1 MAKIQRPSTVR
12 RPSTTVGRRP
22 STVTRPST
30 STSARTSSTTKKTD
44 PIITTKIVKVSN
56 SFTLYG
62 NKDATVEV
70 VKRGD
75 GDLNASSSRI
85 VQVSS
90 AKPTLTYDPNTGNV
104 KASVKITT
112 QAWEKDYNK
121 GSKRDNLKFSKTITQ
136 QLQVGKGR
144 TETGKGAKNSNN
156 KFDCY
161 EITEVTA
168 VPFSLNNQYESVN
181 YKSYYPGD
189 TEGFRNLSPYDFPN
203 DNHSQEWMTMEDI
216 QVQVNNKGSE
226 LSGTNNFAVKGVMN
240 FYFKVT
246 TKTWKEYTVD
256 KATNKAKVVTKPG
269 EYSVITDGKIIP
281 SLKEVLGFG
290 YDITGG
296 YCDTSSIQHSVVNFD
311 AVNQL
316 KRIKQSKSRAHV
328 ERKTISGESLEEYS
342 HKLESSLNVKVSA
355 ACFGASFSSDT
366 TTTSSSETSTSE
378 NRKFAQFKSVFK
390 NREYEML
397 LDYKN
402 NLDPALLQ
410 PTFLDD
416 LNISDAATIVEKY
429 GTHVLLGGIFGAS
442 AFYNM
447 SYIKSVSNMSTAT
460 SFSNTTSIGYSP
472 TGGTV
477 GGKEK
482 TEKKSAI
489 AKLVDELG
497 GVDKLSDAEFKSIM
511 ENYQKE
517 LESQNKAKEDSKKSD
532 SKPKQNSFSGTTTYT
547 ESETESFSFENET
560 TNAFGIVFGGD
571 TVLAADIKSGE
582 LEKIVEWEKKLDHYN
597 IKQDN
602 HVWCD
607 FIPGTLIP
615 IYEFIPV
622 GYKVTPEDVRKEW
635 TLYIESKGKAML
647 GAKQKMLRYPN
658 SLIIRSGSGSIK
670 NLAKELGH
678 GDTDTEVSTKDN
690 KTTGWKVRFELV
702 NLDNGNVAVVVQL
715 TVGESGLSANR
726 TLLMLHQP
734 LEVTNNQDELT
745 VIDTTKCKSVYEV
758 SGNIYREEHKL
769 IDVTRFFYDCPFLDF
784 EHNKTNKVRIGI
796 DGGGGDEKN
805 LRLEIDN
812 FYLPVLVNEK
822 A

>member
-30 STSARTSSTTKKTD
+30 STSTRTSSTTKKTD
-44 PIITTKIVKVSN
+44 PIIKTEIVKVSN

-62 NKDATVEV
+62 NRDATVEV

-75 GDLNASSSRI
+75 GDLNASNSRI

-90 AKPTLTYDPNTGNV
+90 ARPTLTYDPNTGNV
-104 KASVKITT
+104 KASVRITT

-121 GSKRDNLKFSKTITQ
+121 GSKRDYLKFSKTITQ

-144 TETGKGAKNSNN
+144 TEIGKGAKNSNN

-168 VPFSLNNQYESVN
+168 VPFSLNEYGPVN

-203 DNHSQEWMTMEDI
+203 DNQHQEWMTMEDI

-256 KATNKAKVVTKPG
+256 KATNKAKVVTKPAKYG
-269 EYSVITDGKIIP
+269 VITDGKVLP

-290 YDITGG
+290 YDITGS

-316 KRIKQSKSRAHV
+316 QRIKQSNSRAHV

-366 TTTSSSETSTSE
+366 TTTSSEETSTSE

-416 LNISDAATIVEKY
+416 LNTSDAATIIHNY

-460 SFSNTTSIGYSP
+460 SFTNTTSIGYSP
-472 TGGTV
+472 TGGTT

-489 AKLVDELG
+489 AKLVDELN
-497 GVDKLSDAEFKSIM
+497 VDQLSDAKFKSIM
-511 ENYQKE
+511 ETYQKE

-658 SLIIRSGSGSIK
+658 TLIIRSGSGSIK

-678 GDTDTEVSTKDN
+678 GDTDTEISTKDN

-758 SGNIYREEHKL
+758 SGNIYREEHQL

-784 EHNKTNKVRIGI
+784 EHNKTTKVLIGI

>member
-62 NKDATVEV
+62 NRDATVEV

-75 GDLNASSSRI
+75 GDLNASNSRI
-85 VQVSS
+85 VKVS
-90 AKPTLTYDPNTGNV
+90 ATPPTLTYDPNSGNV
-104 KASVKITT
+104 KASVRITT

-144 TETGKGAKNSNN
+144 TEIGKGAKNSNN

-168 VPFSLNNQYESVN
+168 VPFSPNGYGSVN

-203 DNHSQEWMTMEDI
+203 ENQSQEWMTMEDI

-256 KATNKAKVVTKPG
+256 KATNKSKVVTKPG
-269 EYSVITDGKIIP
+269 EYSVITDGKVLP
-281 SLKEVLGFG
+281 SIKEVLGFG

-366 TTTSSSETSTSE
+366 TTTSSEETSTSE

-397 LDYKN
+397 IDYKN

-460 SFSNTTSIGYSP
+460 SFTNTTSIGYSP
-472 TGGTV
+472 TGGTT

-497 GVDKLSDAEFKSIM
+497 GIDKLSDAKFKSIM
-511 ENYQKE
+511 EAYQKE
-517 LESQNKAKEDSKKSD
+517 LASQNKAKEDSKKSD

-658 SLIIRSGSGSIK
+658 RLIIRSGSGSIK

-690 KTTGWKVRFELV
+690 KITGWKVRFELV

-758 SGNIYREEHKL
+758 SGNIYREEHQL

-784 EHNKTNKVRIGI
+784 INDKTNKVFIGI

-805 LRLEIDN
+805 LRLQIDN

>member
-30 STSARTSSTTKKTD
+30 STSTRTSSTTKKTD

-62 NKDATVEV
+62 NRDATVEV

-75 GDLNASSSRI
+75 GDLNASNSRI
-85 VQVSS
+85 VKVS
-90 AKPTLTYDPNTGNV
+90 ATPPTLTYDPNSGNV
-104 KASVKITT
+104 KASVRITT

-144 TETGKGAKNSNN
+144 TEIGKGAKNSNN

-168 VPFSLNNQYESVN
+168 VPFSPNGYGSVN

-203 DNHSQEWMTMEDI
+203 ENQSQEWMTMEDI

-256 KATNKAKVVTKPG
+256 KATNKSKVVTKPG
-269 EYSVITDGKIIP
+269 EYSVITDGKVLP
-281 SLKEVLGFG
+281 SIKEVLGFG

-311 AVNQL
+311 AVNKL

-366 TTTSSSETSTSE
+366 TTTSSEETSTSE

-460 SFSNTTSIGYSP
+460 SFTNTTSIGYSP
-472 TGGTV
+472 TGGTT

-497 GVDKLSDAEFKSIM
+497 GIDKLSDAKFKSIM

-517 LESQNKAKEDSKKSD
+517 LASQNKAKEDSKKSD

-602 HVWCD
+602 HIWCD

-635 TLYIESKGKAML
+635 TLYIESKGKALL
-647 GAKQKMLRYPN
+647 GTKQKMLRYPN

>member
-1 MAKIQRPSTVR
+1 MAKIQRPSIVR

-30 STSARTSSTTKKTD
+30 STSTRTSSTTKKTD
-44 PIITTKIVKVSN
+44 PIIKTEIVKVSN

-62 NKDATVEV
+62 NRDATVEV

-75 GDLNASSSRI
+75 GDLNASNSRI
-85 VQVSS
+85 VKVS
-90 AKPTLTYDPNTGNV
+90 ATPPTLTYDPNSGNV
-104 KASVKITT
+104 KASVRITT

-144 TETGKGAKNSNN
+144 TEIGKGAKNSNN

-168 VPFSLNNQYESVN
+168 VPFSLNEYGSVN

-203 DNHSQEWMTMEDI
+203 DNQSQEWMTMEDI

-256 KATNKAKVVTKPG
+256 KATNKAKVVTKPAKYG
-269 EYSVITDGKIIP
+269 VITDGKVLP

-290 YDITGG
+290 YDITGS

-316 KRIKQSKSRAHV
+316 QRIKQSNSRAHV

-366 TTTSSSETSTSE
+366 TTTSSEETSTSE

-397 LDYKN
+397 IDYKN

-416 LNISDAATIVEKY
+416 LNTSDAATIIHNY

-460 SFSNTTSIGYSP
+460 SFTNTTSIGYSP
-472 TGGTV
+472 TGGTS

-489 AKLVDELG
+489 AKLVDELN
-497 GVDKLSDAEFKSIM
+497 VDQLSDAKFKSIM
-511 ENYQKE
+511 ETYQKE

-658 SLIIRSGSGSIK
+658 TLIIRSGSGSIK

>member
-30 STSARTSSTTKKTD
+30 STSTRTSSTTKKTD
-44 PIITTKIVKVSN
+44 PIIKTEIVKVSN

-62 NKDATVEV
+62 NRDATVEV

-75 GDLNASSSRI
+75 GDLNASNSRI
-85 VQVSS
+85 VKVS
-90 AKPTLTYDPNTGNV
+90 ATPPTLTYDPNSGNV
-104 KASVKITT
+104 KASVRITT

-144 TETGKGAKNSNN
+144 TEIGKGAKNSNN

-168 VPFSLNNQYESVN
+168 VPFSPNGYGSVN

-203 DNHSQEWMTMEDI
+203 ENQSQEWMTMEDI

-256 KATNKAKVVTKPG
+256 KATNKAKVVTKPAKYG
-269 EYSVITDGKIIP
+269 VITDGKVLP

-290 YDITGG
+290 YDITGS

-316 KRIKQSKSRAHV
+316 QRIKQSNSRAHV

-366 TTTSSSETSTSE
+366 TTTSSEETSTSE

-397 LDYKN
+397 IDYKN

-416 LNISDAATIVEKY
+416 LNTSDAATIIHNY

-460 SFSNTTSIGYSP
+460 SFTNTTSIGYSP
-472 TGGTV
+472 TGGTS

-489 AKLVDELG
+489 AKLVDELN
-497 GVDKLSDAEFKSIM
+497 VDQLSDAKFKSIM
-511 ENYQKE
+511 ETYQKE

-635 TLYIESKGKAML
+635 TLYIESKGKALL

-690 KTTGWKVRFELV
+690 KITGWKVRFELV

-758 SGNIYREEHKL
+758 SGNIYREEHQL

>member
-1 MAKIQRPSTVR
+1 MAKIQRPSVVR
-12 RPSTTVGRRP
+12 RPSTVSRP

-62 NKDATVEV
+62 NRDATVEV
-70 VKRGD
+70 VKRGN
-75 GDLNASSSRI
+75 GDLNASNSRI
-85 VQVSS
+85 VKVS
-90 AKPTLTYDPNTGNV
+90 ATPPTLTYDPNSGNV
-104 KASVKITT
+104 KASVRITT

-144 TETGKGAKNSNN
+144 TEIGKGAKNSNN

-168 VPFSLNNQYESVN
+168 VPFSPNGYGSVN

-203 DNHSQEWMTMEDI
+203 ENQSQEWMTMEDI

-269 EYSVITDGKIIP
+269 EYSVITDGKVLP

-366 TTTSSSETSTSE
+366 TTTSSEETSTSE

-460 SFSNTTSIGYSP
+460 SFTNTTSIGYSP
-472 TGGTV
+472 TGGTT

-497 GVDKLSDAEFKSIM
+497 GIDKLSDAKFKSLM
-511 ENYQKE
+511 ETYQKE
-517 LESQNKAKEDSKKSD
+517 LASQNKAKEDSKKSD

-615 IYEFIPV
+615 IYEFIPI

-678 GDTDTEVSTKDN
+678 GDSDTEISTKDN

-745 VIDTTKCKSVYEV
+745 VIDTTKCKSIYEV

>member
-30 STSARTSSTTKKTD
+30 STSTRTSSTTKKTD
-44 PIITTKIVKVSN
+44 PIIKTEIVKVSN

-62 NKDATVEV
+62 NRDATVEV

-75 GDLNASSSRI
+75 GDLNASNSRI
-85 VQVSS
+85 VKVS
-90 AKPTLTYDPNTGNV
+90 ATPPTLTYDPNSGNV
-104 KASVKITT
+104 KASVRITT

-144 TETGKGAKNSNN
+144 TEIGKGAKNSNN

-168 VPFSLNNQYESVN
+168 VPFSPNGYGSVN

-203 DNHSQEWMTMEDI
+203 ENQSQEWMTMEDI

-256 KATNKAKVVTKPG
+256 KATNKSKVVTKPG
-269 EYSVITDGKIIP
+269 EYSVITDGKVLP
-281 SLKEVLGFG
+281 SIKEVLGFG

-366 TTTSSSETSTSE
+366 TTTSSEETSTSE

-397 LDYKN
+397 IDYKN

-460 SFSNTTSIGYSP
+460 SFTNTTSIGYSP
-472 TGGTV
+472 TGGTT

-497 GVDKLSDAEFKSIM
+497 GIDKLSDAKFKSIM
-511 ENYQKE
+511 EAYQKE
-517 LESQNKAKEDSKKSD
+517 LASQNKAKEDSKKSD

-658 SLIIRSGSGSIK
+658 RLIIRSGSGSIK

-690 KTTGWKVRFELV
+690 KITGWKVRFELV

-758 SGNIYREEHKL
+758 SGNIYREEHQL

-784 EHNKTNKVRIGI
+784 EHNKTTKVLIGI

>member
-30 STSARTSSTTKKTD
+30 STSTRTSSTTKKTD
-44 PIITTKIVKVSN
+44 PIIKTEIVKVSN

-62 NKDATVEV
+62 NRDATVEV

-75 GDLNASSSRI
+75 GDLNASNSRI
-85 VQVSS
+85 VKVS
-90 AKPTLTYDPNTGNV
+90 ATPPTLTYDPNSGNV

-112 QAWEKDYNK
+112 QAYEKDYNK

-144 TETGKGAKNSNN
+144 TEIGKGAKNSNN

-168 VPFSLNNQYESVN
+168 VPFSPNGYGSVN

-203 DNHSQEWMTMEDI
+203 ENQSQEWMTMEDI

-256 KATNKAKVVTKPG
+256 KATNKAKVVTKPAKYG
-269 EYSVITDGKIIP
+269 VITDGKVLP

-355 ACFGASFSSDT
+355 ACFWASFSSDT
-366 TTTSSSETSTSE
+366 TTTSSEETSTSE

-397 LDYKN
+397 IDYKN

-460 SFSNTTSIGYSP
+460 SFTNTTSIGYSP
-472 TGGTV
+472 TGGTS

-489 AKLVDELG
+489 AKLVDELN
-497 GVDKLSDAEFKSIM
+497 VDQLSDAKFKSIM
-511 ENYQKE
+511 ETYQKE

-635 TLYIESKGKAML
+635 TLYIESKGKALL

-658 SLIIRSGSGSIK
+658 RLIIRSGSGSIK

-758 SGNIYREEHKL
+758 SGNIYREEHQL

>member
-30 STSARTSSTTKKTD
+30 STSTRTSSTTKKTD
-44 PIITTKIVKVSN
+44 PIIKTEIVKVSN

-62 NKDATVEV
+62 NRDATVEV

-75 GDLNASSSRI
+75 GDLNASNSRI
-85 VQVSS
+85 VKVS
-90 AKPTLTYDPNTGNV
+90 ATPPTLTYDPNSGNV
-104 KASVKITT
+104 KASVRITT
-112 QAWEKDYNK
+112 QAYEKDYNK

-144 TETGKGAKNSNN
+144 TEIGKGAKNSNN

-168 VPFSLNNQYESVN
+168 VPFSPNGYGSVN

-203 DNHSQEWMTMEDI
+203 ENQSQEWMTMEDI

-269 EYSVITDGKIIP
+269 EYSVITDGKVLP
-281 SLKEVLGFG
+281 SIKEVLGFG

-460 SFSNTTSIGYSP
+460 SFTNTTSIGYSP
-472 TGGTV
+472 TGGTT

-497 GVDKLSDAEFKSIM
+497 GIDKLSDAKFKSIM
-511 ENYQKE
+511 EAYQKE
-517 LESQNKAKEDSKKSD
+517 LASQNKAKEDSKKSD

-602 HVWCD
+602 HIWCD

-635 TLYIESKGKAML
+635 TLYIESKGKALL

-658 SLIIRSGSGSIK
+658 RLIIRSGSGSIK